1 MPRRELNGAR
11 GMVLLALLTA
21 SCLKLSCSSA
31 ERLAG
36 FWHLKSG
43 VKLHAVASQVP
54 PETKDLGG
62 SCPSSICPP
71 DVNIDEY

>member
-21 SCLKLSCSSA
+21 SHLKLSCSSA

-36 FWHLKSG
+36 FWHLKNG

-54 PETKDLGG
+54 SETKDLGG
-62 SCPSSICPP
+62 LVPVPAVPRCG
-71 DVNIDEY
+71 Y